1 MVQGALGGAGYGLIE
16 KMFPN
21 LPTVPLLG
29 KAGTVALACYFF
41 RPKGI
46 LADVGFAAAVLAGYQ
61 LGKDGRISGDD
72 DDFVVPQVRGVASQV

>member
-1 MVQGALGGAGYGLIE
+1 MIAGALGGAGYGMLE

-21 LPTVPLLG
+21 MPTVPLLG
-29 KAGTVALACYFF
+29 RAGTVALACYFF
-41 RPKGI
+41 KAKGI
-46 LADVGFAAAVLAGYQ
+46 LGDVGMAASVIAGYQ